1 MNPLPPHTA
10 SEMIAVAIVEDI
22 RDIREGLEI
31 IINQSSDCFC
41 MGTFADGETAVKALI
56 KDAPDVILMD
66 IVLPGMTG
74 IECVQLIKSQVPEVD
89 ILMLTVHSD
98 DQSVFQSLQAGA
110 CGYLTKNIAPDK
122 LLDAIREAHAGG
134 APMTSGIA
142 RMVVGSFN
150 RFRSPSPELTRRETE
165 VLEQLCEGKSYK
177 MIADTLFISEDTV
190 RHHLKNIYKKLE
202 VNSKSEAVIR
212 ALKDRL
218 I

>member
-1 MNPLPPHTA
+1 
-10 SEMIAVAIVEDI
+10 MIAVAVVEDI

-31 IINQSSDCFC
+31 ILNQSPDCFC
-41 MGTFADGETAVKALI
+41 MGTFSDGETAAKNLI
-56 KDAPDVILMD
+56 KDPPDVILMD

-74 IECVQLIKSQVPEVD
+74 IECVQVIKSQVPEVD
-89 ILMLTVHSD
+89 VLMLTVHSD

-110 CGYLTKNIAPDK
+110 CGYLTKNTAPDK

-150 RFRSPSPELTRRETE
+150 RFRSPSPDLTRRETE

-202 VNSKSEAVIR
+202 VNSKSEAVIK

-218 I
+218 V